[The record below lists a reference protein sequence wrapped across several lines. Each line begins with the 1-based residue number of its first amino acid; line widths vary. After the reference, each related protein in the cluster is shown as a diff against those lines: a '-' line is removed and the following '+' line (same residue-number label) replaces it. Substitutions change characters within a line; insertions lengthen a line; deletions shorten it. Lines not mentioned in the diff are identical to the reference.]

1 MNLSKANGLNHT
13 VLATKLK
20 CYGPDQ
26 NTVESFRSHLS
37 NRFQR
42 YRKNNILGTLRK
54 DIVDVPQ
61 VSQLGPLL
69 FNICKNDT
77 FFFLK
82 NTSLSLYVDCSALY
96 AYNKI
101 LETVISRLRQ
111 DFSIF
116 TKCLIITTYC

>member
-13 VLATKLK
+13 MLATKLK
-20 CYGPDQ
+20 CHGPDQ
-26 NTVESFRSHLS
+26 NTVDTFRSYLS

-82 NTSLSLYVDCSALY
+82 TLV
-96 AYNKI
+96 
-101 LETVISRLRQ
+101 
-111 DFSIF
+111 
-116 TKCLIITTYC
+116 